1 MLHTGT
7 TSKTRTTTSA
17 RAKLVYIDI
26 KTLMRLCTHTIRD
39 IHVSV
44 GFVPGWFQI
53 GFWTVLFQGGSR
65 RACPGWF
72 QGVSSEEYE
81 VAVHAWVASI
91 FHASGSPSE

>member
-1 MLHTGT
+1 MLLAVLVLLLVLVLLVIPVLLVGLVLLLVPE
-7 TSKTRTTTSA
+7 
-17 RAKLVYIDI
+17 LVYLDI

-53 GFWTVLFQGGSR
+53 GFWPVWFQGGSR

-72 QGVSSEEYE
+72 EGVSRC
-81 VAVHAWVASI
+81 
-91 FHASGSPSE
+91 GSS